1 MTLIIIIDY
10 FNLSDP
16 QNVNQRHLWQWTLIT
31 ATSLFVCLFVSIQPR
46 PNNTP
51 MIRIVMTLLQIV
63 AVTCHKGYSVLT
75 SANFYADVIWG
86 MLGASLFMD
95 LNTLAWSSSFFILFY
110 FFSEHDLKCM
120 PTQTAPLFSISFK
133 IVETMTI
140 VVWS

>member
-1 MTLIIIIDY
+1 
-10 FNLSDP
+10 
-16 QNVNQRHLWQWTLIT
+16 
-31 ATSLFVCLFVSIQPR
+31 
-46 PNNTP
+46 
-51 MIRIVMTLLQIV
+51 MTLLQIV
-63 AVTCHKGYSVLT
+63 AVTCHKGYLVLT

-110 FFSEHDLKCM
+110 FISEHDLKCM

-133 IVETMTI
+133 IFETMTI